1 MAHTG
6 TSRRAR
12 TGLMGL
18 TGVPRR
24 WALAAA
30 LVVVSAASVGA
41 SAWAQGEP
49 AGRWGHAGAMAFG
62 PGLFMGSP
70 QRVARGVDRLLDGL
84 HATEAQRTQILQIA
98 QAASTDLQTQH
109 EAGRSLFER
118 HLQVLT
124 APVVDAAAAEQL
136 RQQMLA
142 QHDQVTRRMLQA
154 VLQISQVLTPEQR
167 ATLAQR
173 VKDRPRHD
181 HPRPDH
187 PPHDAPS
194 AR

>member
-1 MAHTG
+1 MAQTS
-6 TSRRAR
+6 TSRWA
-12 TGLMGL
+12 TSGWS
-18 TGVPRR
+18 GVTRR
-24 WALAAA
+24 WALMAA
-30 LVVVSAASVGA
+30 LVVVSVAGMGVT
-41 SAWAQGEP
+41 AWAQGEP
-49 AGRWGHAGAMAFG
+49 AERWGHAGAMAFG

-98 QAASTDLQTQH
+98 QEASTDLRAQH
-109 EAGRSLFER
+109 EAGRGLFER

-142 QHDQVTRRMLQA
+142 HHDQVTHRMLQA
-154 VLQISQVLTPEQR
+154 LLQISQVLTPEQR

-173 VKDRPRHD
+173 VKDHPRHG

-187 PPHDAPS
+187 PPHDTPPAH
-194 AR
+194 

>member
-1 MAHTG
+1 
-6 TSRRAR
+6 
-12 TGLMGL
+12 MGL
-18 TGVPRR
+18 ASWMDGTRRGV
-24 WALAAA
+24 LAAA
-30 LVVVSAASVGA
+30 LVAVSAVSAGN

-49 AGRWGHAGAMAFG
+49 AGRWGHADAMAFG
-62 PGLFMGSP
+62 PGLFMGAP

-84 HATEAQRTQILQIA
+84 HATDAQRTQILQIA
-98 QAASTDLQTQH
+98 QAASTDLQAQH
-109 EAGRSLFER
+109 EAGRGLFER

-142 QHDQVTRRMLQA
+142 HHDQVTRRVLQA
-154 VLQISQVLTPEQR
+154 QLQISQVLTPEQR

-173 VKDRPRHD
+173 LKDRPRHD
-181 HPRPDH
+181 PTRPDH

-194 AR
+194 VR